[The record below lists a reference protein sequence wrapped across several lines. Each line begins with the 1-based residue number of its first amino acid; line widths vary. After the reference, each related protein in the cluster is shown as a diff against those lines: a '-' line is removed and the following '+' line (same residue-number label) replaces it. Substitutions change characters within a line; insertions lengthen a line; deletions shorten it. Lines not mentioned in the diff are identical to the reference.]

1 MHLMRMNLGG
11 IPPFTEPIQLKFDE
25 RVNLFVGPNA
35 SGKSTIL
42 LVLADRLIG
51 PEEDAK
57 RPISKGETP
66 LRVVL
71 SSDDEFDEFLS
82 NNATPY
88 RRSNVLTVS
97 EDWIRSREEPSRNSE
112 NPPVIFIGSLREGM
126 PGISDQDEPDAFG
139 KTAAEALDGPFS
151 GSRTM
156 SASRLLTEELWS
168 TNRDDLPNFARVTLM
183 DAMELADACSQHICG
198 EVIRDSRSHNYIPDP
213 YALRYLLHQ
222 LGDPKNITVLQLMGI
237 DTTDVRNFD
246 SLPHQ
251 EQPAS
256 SVYTDSGEP
265 IPIYLGHL
273 SSGTEGTLLWIR
285 WLALKMVHFYGFE
298 RDWAA
303 KPAIL
308 LIDEIEN
315 HLHPTWQRRVI
326 PALLKH
332 FPALQIFATTHS
344 PFVVAGLKAGQV
356 HLLKRDA
363 EGRVTATTNTEDII
377 GWTAD
382 EILRTMMGVVDPTDD
397 ATADAASK
405 LRQLRQQGPSD
416 TLEAEEQRQLRMIEL
431 RQKVDRDL
439 LAGGPWKARREEF
452 EQQFAEALEQYRRSQ
467 NLGQD
472 DG

>member
-1 MHLMRMNLGG
+1 MHLIRMNLGSV
-11 IPPFTEPIQLKFDE
+11 PPFTDPIRLKFDE
-25 RVNLFVGPNA
+25 RVNVLVGPNA
-35 SGKSTIL
+35 SGKTTIL
-42 LVLADRLIG
+42 LVLTDCLIG

-57 RPISKGETP
+57 RPISQGRTN
-66 LRVVL
+66 LRAGVYT
-71 SSDDEFDEFLS
+71 DEEFDEIIAEYSQHRLS
-82 NNATPY
+82 T
-88 RRSNVLTVS
+88 NVLTAS
-97 EDWIRSREEPSRNSE
+97 EDWLGTRSEPKHNQG
-112 NPPVIFIGSLREGM
+112 NPPTVHIGSVRENL
-126 PGISDQDEPDAFG
+126 PGISELEDPDAFG
-139 KTAAEALDGPFS
+139 ETAAEALDGPFS

-183 DAMELADACSQHICG
+183 DAMELADACSQRICG

-213 YALRYLLHQ
+213 YTLRYLLHQ
-222 LGDPKNITVLQLMGI
+222 RGDPKNITVLQLMGI

-285 WLALKMVHFYGFE
+285 WLALKMVHHYGFE
-298 RDWAA
+298 RDWAS

-326 PALLKH
+326 PALLEH
-332 FPALQIFATTHS
+332 FPGLQIFATTHS

-356 HLLKRDA
+356 HMLSRD
-363 EGRVTATTNTEDII
+363 ENGVVTETTNYEDII

-382 EILRTMMGVVDPTDD
+382 EILRTMMGVDDPTDD
-397 ATADAASK
+397 ATADAASE
-405 LRQLRQQGPSD
+405 LRQLRREPPRA
-416 TLEAEEQRQLRMIEL
+416 TPEEEEQHQQRIHEL

-439 LAGGPWKARREEF
+439 LAGGPMARQKEIFEERFARVMERYRES
-452 EQQFAEALEQYRRSQ
+452 QDLSLEGS
-467 NLGQD
+467 
-472 DG
+472 